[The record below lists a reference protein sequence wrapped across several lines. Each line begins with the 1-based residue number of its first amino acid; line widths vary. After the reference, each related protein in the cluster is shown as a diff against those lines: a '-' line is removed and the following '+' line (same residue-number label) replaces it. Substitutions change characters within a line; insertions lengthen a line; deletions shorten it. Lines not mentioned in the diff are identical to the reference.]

1 MTQQTTN
8 PTLTPRRRV
17 GAACLGAFLA
27 GSLAMSQAQ
36 ASDITLN
43 YAFFAPAQTFPAVQM
58 EHWAEELE
66 RRTDGRVSVNTFP
79 GGTLLT
85 AGNMY
90 DGVQSGVADIG
101 LSATSYEP
109 ARFPLINL
117 AGNLTGI
124 EVDSTVASRVVY
136 DLIQEFPA
144 DQLGLEDFKVITA
157 FTSEPG
163 YLHSRTPVTSLEDL
177 QGQEIRV
184 PGDSTEVL
192 EALDGVPVGLN
203 QAETGEALQAG
214 VVDGYVGSRETL
226 MDLQYARSVQYVTDY
241 PLTNVVF
248 VAAMNRQR
256 WESLPEDVRRVIDE
270 LGAEMA
276 HFAGDYLDGHI
287 EESLAW
293 AADNHD
299 VETLTLSDE
308 EAARWAERLA
318 PINEARLA
326 QVAEMGLPA
335 EAFHGRMRELID
347 SYRQP

>member
-1 MTQQTTN
+1 MTTQQTVT
-8 PTLTPRRRV
+8 TISRRLT
-17 GAACLGAFLA
+17 GAACLSGLMA
-27 GSLAMSQAQ
+27 GSLFAGSAA
-36 ASDITLN
+36 ASEITLN

-79 GGTLLT
+79 GGTLLS

-90 DGVQSGVADIG
+90 DGVLSGVADIG

-109 ARFPLINL
+109 ARFPLLNL

-124 EVDSTVASRVVY
+124 DVDSTVASQVVY
-136 DLIQEFPA
+136 DLTQEFPA

-163 YLHSRTPVTSLEDL
+163 YLHTRNPVTSLDDL

-184 PGDSTEVL
+184 PGDSTEVM
-192 EALDGVPVGLN
+192 EALGGVPVGLS

-214 VVDGYVGSRETL
+214 VVNGYVGSRETL

-241 PLTNVVF
+241 PLTNVVM
-248 VAAMNRQR
+248 VAVMSRQR
-256 WESLPEDVRRVIDE
+256 WESLPEDVRQVIDE
-270 LGAEMA
+270 LGGEMA
-276 HFAGDYLDGHI
+276 HFAGDYLDSHI

-293 AADNHD
+293 AAESHG
-299 VETLTLSDE
+299 VETLALSDE
-308 EAARWAERLA
+308 EAERWSERLE
-318 PINEARLA
+318 PINEARLTK
-326 QVAEMGLPA
+326 VAEMGLPA
-335 EAFHGRMRELID
+335 VAFHSRMQELVEK
-347 SYRQP
+347 YRQP